1 MICRAEAEEGI
12 LNEHRKAVPLWS
24 MVLKFYF
31 NTLIVKYK
39 PISNPQFFIFKNP
52 LLRLPTLPLNTTQ
65 AWVGILLNS
74 PNYPK

>member
-1 MICRAEAEEGI
+1 MICRAETEEGI
-12 LNEHRKAVPLWS
+12 LNDHKKAVSLLS

-39 PISNPQFFIFKNP
+39 PISNPQFFISKNP
-52 LLRLPTLPLNTTQ
+52 LLRFPTLPRSITQ

-74 PNYPK
+74 PNYPE

>member
-39 PISNPQFFIFKNP
+39 PISNSQFFISKNP
-52 LLRLPTLPLNTTQ
+52 
-65 AWVGILLNS
+65 
-74 PNYPK
+74 Y